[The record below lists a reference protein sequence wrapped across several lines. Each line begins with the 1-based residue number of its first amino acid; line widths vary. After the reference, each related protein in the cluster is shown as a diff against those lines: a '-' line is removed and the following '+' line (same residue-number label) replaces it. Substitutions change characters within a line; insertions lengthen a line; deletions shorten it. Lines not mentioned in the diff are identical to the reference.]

1 MTLFKTLK
9 TTILLA
15 ILALVIIAVTT
26 YTGIATL
33 EVNNQVIEM
42 PIAYLIVGLIG
53 GFLVLLVCASL
64 WKNLWAIPEKYQ
76 HFLKKKQE
84 EKALNLI
91 IEGLTALGARQ
102 PTEAL
107 NLAEQA
113 CSLAPKNLLMLVINA
128 FAAQQANQQDKA
140 LTLFNQM
147 MKEPRLQFLA
157 TLGRIEIAK
166 QNNKILETQSL
177 LKKAIQLRH
186 DSNWLINEIL
196 ENNIKC
202 LIAGHPIALKDEKYS
217 KLIDKKQ
224 WAHHVALH
232 HALNA
237 KKALH
242 VNNKEDAKIWLK
254 KAIEEQEDFT
264 WCVVQLAKIYKDAEA
279 NNKAYKLLS
288 KSLSHTP
295 HPDLLTLIAATS
307 PFKTPTEV
315 YHHFCGD
322 ILNKESH
329 DVCLLLSD
337 LAAKAHLWAEA
348 KKWAERALE
357 KHPTPR
363 GVHLLKQACA
373 ELNIAIDTKKY
384 YPELKSDTA
393 WNCTKCKTQ
402 HNDWNVLCSTCDAID
417 SIAYSPILT
426 L

>member
-1 MTLFKTLK
+1 MTLLKTLK

-26 YTGIATL
+26 YTGMATL
-33 EVNNQVIEM
+33 EVNNAVIEM
-42 PIAYLIVGLIG
+42 PISYLIVGLIG
-53 GFLVLLVCASL
+53 SFLFLLICASL

-76 HFLKKKQE
+76 QFLKKKQT

-91 IEGLTALGARQ
+91 IEGLTAVSARQ

-113 CSLAPKNLLMLVINA
+113 FSLTPKNLLMLVINA

-147 MKEPRLQFLA
+147 MKEERLRFLA
-157 TLGRIEIAK
+157 TLGLIEIAK
-166 QNNKILETQSL
+166 QNNKILETQTL
-177 LKKAIQLRH
+177 LKKAIHLRH

-202 LIAGHPIALKDEKYS
+202 MIAGHTVVLKDEKYS

-232 HALNA
+232 HAFNA
-237 KKALH
+237 QKALNL
-242 VNNKEDAKIWLK
+242 NNKADAKIWFK

-264 WCVVQLAKIYKDAEA
+264 WCIIQLAKIYKDEES
-279 NNKAYKLLS
+279 NNKAYKLLT

-295 HPDLLTLIAATS
+295 HPELLSLIAATG
-307 PFKTPTEV
+307 PFKTPTES
-315 YHHFCGD
+315 YHHFCD
-322 ILNKESH
+322 NVLNIDHH
-329 DVCLLLSD
+329 DVCLFLSA
-337 LAAKAHLWAEA
+337 LAVNAHLWAEA
-348 KKWAERALE
+348 KKWAESALE
-357 KHPTPR
+357 KNPTPR
-363 GVHLLKQACA
+363 GVHLLEKACI
-373 ELNIAIDTKKY
+373 ELNILIDAKKH
-384 YPELKSDTA
+384 YPDLKADTA

-402 HNDWNVLCSTCDAID
+402 HSDWHVLCATCDAID
-417 SIAYSPILT
+417 SITYSTT

>member
-9 TTILLA
+9 TTILLG

-26 YTGIATL
+26 YTGMATL
-33 EVNNQVIEM
+33 EVNNKVIEM

-53 GFLVLLVCASL
+53 SFLFLLICASL

-91 IEGLTALGARQ
+91 IEGITALSAHQ

-113 CSLAPKNLLMLVINA
+113 YSLTPKNLIILVINA
-128 FAAQQANQQDKA
+128 FAAQKANQQDKA
-140 LTLFNQM
+140 LTLFSHM

-166 QNNKILETQSL
+166 QNNNILEAQSL

-202 LIAGHPIALKDEKYS
+202 MLADHPIALKDEKYS
-217 KLIDKKQ
+217 KLIDKKK

-232 HALNA
+232 HAFSAQQALQLNH
-237 KKALH
+237 KAQ
-242 VNNKEDAKIWLK
+242 AKICFK
-254 KAIEEQEDFT
+254 KAIEELEDFT
-264 WCVVQLAKIYKDAEA
+264 WCIVQLAKIYKNEEA
-279 NNKAYKLLS
+279 NNKAYKLLH
-288 KSLSHTP
+288 KSLSNTP
-295 HPDLLTLIAATS
+295 HPDFLNLLAATS
-307 PFKTPTEV
+307 PFKTPTEI

-322 ILNKESH
+322 LLNKQNH
-329 DVCLLLSD
+329 DVCLFLSE
-337 LAAKAHLWAEA
+337 LAGKAYLWSKA
-348 KKWAERALE
+348 KKWAECALE
-357 KHPTPR
+357 IRPTPR
-363 GVHLLKQACA
+363 GIRLFENACI
-373 ELNIAIDTKKY
+373 ELNITVDAQTQ

-402 HNDWNVLCSTCDAID
+402 HNDWNIQCSSCNAVD
-417 SIAYSPILT
+417 SISYATPL
-426 L
+426 